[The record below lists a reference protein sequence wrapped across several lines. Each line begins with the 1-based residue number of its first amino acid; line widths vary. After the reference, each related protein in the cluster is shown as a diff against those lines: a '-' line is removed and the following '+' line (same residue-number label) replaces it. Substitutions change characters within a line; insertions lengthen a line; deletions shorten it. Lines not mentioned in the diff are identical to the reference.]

1 MAAVVIELAVMAFV
15 VVGLPVLLVR
25 RVCRGIE
32 KEIASWVPSGTR
44 RHRFQAVTVIKQPRS
59 AQRIAADWW
68 PRDRWSPPHG

>member
-1 MAAVVIELAVMAFV
+1 MAVIIELAIMAFV

-32 KEIASWVPSGTR
+32 REIASWGPSPTSQR
-44 RHRFQAVTVIKQPRS
+44 RFQLVTVIKQPRS

-68 PRDRWSPPHG
+68 PRDRWAPPHG